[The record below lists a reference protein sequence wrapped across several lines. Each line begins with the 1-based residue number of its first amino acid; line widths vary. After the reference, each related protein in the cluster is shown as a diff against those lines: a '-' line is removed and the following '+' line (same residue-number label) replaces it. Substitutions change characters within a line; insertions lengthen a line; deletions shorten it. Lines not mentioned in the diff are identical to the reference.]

1 MFFFFPG
8 VPIVD
13 KGYLLEDG
21 QLLPA
26 KIFLISFLFQLQFLG
41 VTREGPLVF
50 LVSLHQLLF
59 CSQFLFLLA
68 VEYFF
73 LSG

>member
-1 MFFFFPG
+1 MFFFFHG

-26 KIFLISFLFQLQFLG
+26 KIFLISFLFQLQFLS

-59 CSQFLFLLA
+59 CSQLLFLLV

-73 LSG
+73 LLG